1 MQFIYRR
8 RMSGTKTDELEE
20 LMNCP
25 VDKLDEFMAK
35 RVEKS
40 VPVPVSKNS
49 SKALQDFKKSS
60 ICEVKNLIQ
69 SARRQSLK
77 EMPFLTAYRHKK
89 EVRKL
94 KNNSKTSQENSLND
108 EKSSESA
115 EGEGR
120 KNSGLDRGF
129 LESGGGERR
138 EEVNLEESVGLK
150 RRKEF
155 EGVRYVNCRFIRF

>member
-60 ICEVKNLIQ
+60 ISEVKNLIQ

-129 LESGGGERR
+129 LESGGGERT